1 VLAKWK
7 HIEAI
12 PSEWR
17 TWGTN
22 VKGSGALSLT
32 LEENR
37 ELALL
42 FKRLATL
49 REDIPLFS
57 SVDELRAPST

>member
-1 VLAKWK
+1 
-7 HIEAI
+7 
-12 PSEWR
+12 
-17 TWGTN
+17 
-22 VKGSGALSLT
+22 LT

-42 FKRLATL
+42 FKKLATL

-57 SVDELRAPST
+57 SVDELKAPVA